1 MILNLPI
8 NLFDAIFLFVD
19 FLFFFIGHFGK
30 GSVMA
35 LQRFL
40 NGKGYNLKVD
50 GSMGK
55 ATVMAWQRYL
65 NAHN

>member
-1 MILNLPI
+1 MIKPLQRH
-8 NLFDAIFLFVD
+8 
-19 FLFFFIGHFGK
+19 IGASADGYFGK